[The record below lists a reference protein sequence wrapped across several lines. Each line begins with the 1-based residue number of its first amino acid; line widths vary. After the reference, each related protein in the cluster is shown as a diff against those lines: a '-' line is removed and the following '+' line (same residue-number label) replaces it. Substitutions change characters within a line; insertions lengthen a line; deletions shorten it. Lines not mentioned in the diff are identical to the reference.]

1 MKALERGDREPR
13 FTRGPGQDGGT
24 GMKEETVGAVTVD
37 LFRRFWLAKAAGILC
52 LVALAACGG
61 SSKLELSVARDA
73 AFEHPTYVGVYFLS
87 QESVLDGEPLVELID
102 NPENYTEGVVRK
114 EFVTVYPGDTK
125 SSELESPDPRISWVV
140 VVADFAESP
149 CARVK
154 RPVRSGS
161 SLALRVDV
169 QETCIEVNE
178 VE

>member
-1 MKALERGDREPR
+1 MKTTMVRMSAVDHFRGSWWA
-13 FTRGPGQDGGT
+13 RG
-24 GMKEETVGAVTVD
+24 M
-37 LFRRFWLAKAAGILC
+37 GILC
-52 LVALAACGG
+52 LLLPLACGG
-61 SSKLELSVARDA
+61 SNKLQLSVARGA

-102 NPENYTEGVVRK
+102 NPEQYTEGVVRK

-125 SSELESPDPRISWVV
+125 SIELQNPDPRISWVV

-154 RPVRSGS
+154 RPVKSGS

-169 QETCIEVNE
+169 QEKCIEVNE
-178 VE
+178 VK